1 MRIPVGFE
9 LLRQTL
15 ALRHYRLY
23 VFGNITSNL
32 GMWTQ
37 RVAMG
42 WLPWELPHST
52 TWLGISAICESGPA
66 LLIGIFAGTVIDRVV
81 SFRLSRLA
89 QGGPWFFSGA

>member
-9 LLRQTL
+9 ILRQTL

-42 WLPWELPHST
+42 WLTWELTQST
-52 TWLGISAICESGPA
+52 TWLGISA
-66 LLIGIFAGTVIDRVV
+66 T
-81 SFRLSRLA
+81 
-89 QGGPWFFSGA
+89 